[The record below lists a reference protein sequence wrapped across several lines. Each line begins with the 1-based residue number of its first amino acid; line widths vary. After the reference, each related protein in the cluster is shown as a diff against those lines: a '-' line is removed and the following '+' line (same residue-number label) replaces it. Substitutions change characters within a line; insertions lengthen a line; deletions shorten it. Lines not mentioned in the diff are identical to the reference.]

1 MQIVDTN
8 VLVYAVDDGSPDN
21 PRARA
26 WLDGALTGRESVGFA
41 WTALVG
47 FLRVSTQAAFF
58 DRPLSVDAATA
69 AVEGWLAQP
78 AAVVIDPTARHLS
91 TVSGLLSHAG
101 TAGNLVND
109 AHLAALALEYGAE
122 VVSFD
127 RDFGR
132 FEGVRW
138 LIPG

>member
-8 VLVYAVDDGSPDN
+8 VLVYAVDDESRDN
-21 PRARA
+21 RAARG
-26 WLDGALTGRESVGFA
+26 WLDAALAGQESIAFA
-41 WTALVG
+41 WTVLVG
-47 FLRVSTQAAFF
+47 FLRVSTQAALFH
-58 DRPLSVDAATA
+58 RPLSVDAAVA
-69 AVEGWLAQP
+69 ATDGWLAQP
-78 AAVVIDPTARHLS
+78 AAVVLDPPARHLS
-91 TVSGLLSHAG
+91 TLGGLLSHVG

-109 AHLAALALEYGAE
+109 AHLAALALEHGAE

-138 LIPG
+138 RIPG